1 MSFEVLST
9 DERIQQGLLEV
20 LKDKPFRLVS
30 NGDIIDKAEV
40 SLRTFYRYYKDKN
53 ALLDQIENHLI
64 VEFKKTLKHDYNKQL
79 SSKEEAKS
87 QVEEISRLIMNDV
100 LNFAVAHKE
109 PTKILLSENG
119 DLAFWN
125 QIKEVVENKFKE
137 SFKYIFKDDFV
148 LNSYI
153 QLQLN
158 SYVDSKLVFILNW
171 LDFTD
176 TISINDAEKLLNS
189 TFSLS
194 L

>member
-64 VEFKKTLKHDYNKQL
+64 VEFKKALKHDYNNQL
-79 SSKEEAKS
+79 SPKEEAKS